1 MDARAWRR
9 ESVAQR
15 DAGQAFFPSGC
26 CSAAD
31 TVHGGVTCDPRAVT
45 LRSCADP
52 GALARAP
59 GTSRHSRHDKLVGRP
74 GSANGSTPSTSRA
87 GEPRIP
93 SVLRPAHQSPRASK
107 LAGSTST
114 STLLA
119 FDTGAAAPQTG
130 PDGRQVIRVSSST
143 GIVRAVFFWYSP
155 RPGTAATAS
164 AHTFPRSPPS
174 SSFTATAKVSVPNS
188 TLISGWAF
196 RL

>member
-1 MDARAWRR
+1 MGRVLGSERG
-9 ESVAQR
+9 VAAT
-15 DAGQAFFPSGC
+15 AGDEG
-26 CSAAD
+26 
-31 TVHGGVTCDPRAVT
+31 
-45 LRSCADP
+45 
-52 GALARAP
+52 
-59 GTSRHSRHDKLVGRP
+59 
-74 GSANGSTPSTSRA
+74 
-87 GEPRIP
+87 GEPADDLLLRHPGILADQRRAATEPP
-93 SVLRPAHQSPRASK
+93 SR

-114 STLLA
+114 STSLA

-164 AHTFPRSPPS
+164 AHTFPRSAPS
-174 SSFTATAKVSVPNS
+174 SSRTATAKVSVPNS